1 MDIKMSMK
9 IKEYNIEDLISAEY
23 NPRQLKKE
31 QFNQLRDSIQRFGLV
46 DPVIVNTHKERK
58 NIVVGGHQRLK
69 VAESLNIDKIPCV
82 EVKLNLDKE
91 RELNIRLN
99 KNVGEWD
106 YDNLANFFDMDELKD
121 WGFSDADFKLFDI
134 EEVVK
139 DGLTDDDEVPEVK
152 ESTAKLGDLWLLG
165 EHRLLCGDA
174 TKKEDVEVLMDGQ
187 KADMVFTDPPYG
199 VDYDGGIQFTKNG
212 VMKGQRSKL
221 KNDDHSIYSSIIPT
235 LAEYCNG
242 AIYTWF
248 AGSKAKDVYSSI
260 DGVGDISAL
269 IIWVKNG
276 GYGALNAQYKQKHEP
291 CLYWKPKNAT
301 SMNWC
306 GSTTEN
312 TIWEIDKDGKNK
324 LHPTQ
329 KPVELG
335 VRAISN
341 HKADKVLDLFLG
353 SGSTLIACEKTGRK
367 CYGMELDPHYCDVII
382 KRWEDYTGKSAK
394 LYELEAV

>member
-1 MDIKMSMK
+1 M
-9 IKEYNIEDLISAEY
+9 
-23 NPRQLKKE
+23 
-31 QFNQLRDSIQRFGLV
+31 
-46 DPVIVNTHKERK
+46 
-58 NIVVGGHQRLK
+58 
-69 VAESLNIDKIPCV
+69 
-82 EVKLNLDKE
+82 
-91 RELNIRLN
+91 
-99 KNVGEWD
+99 
-106 YDNLANFFDMDELKD
+106 
-121 WGFSDADFKLFDI
+121 
-134 EEVVK
+134 
-139 DGLTDDDEVPEVK
+139 
-152 ESTAKLGDLWLLG
+152 
-165 EHRLLCGDA
+165 
-174 TKKEDVEVLMDGQ
+174 
-187 KADMVFTDPPYG
+187 
-199 VDYDGGIQFTKNG
+199 
-212 VMKGQRSKL
+212 
-221 KNDDHSIYSSIIPT
+221 
-235 LAEYCNG
+235 
-242 AIYTWF
+242 
-248 AGSKAKDVYSSI
+248 
-260 DGVGDISAL
+260 GDISAL